1 MSTRPRVLVVG
12 SYPPIPL
19 PAAAATM
26 AAVQRA
32 WADGDEVTVASPR
45 LSAAH
50 LAVPV
55 VGLLAGRRLG
65 NLHRHTGA
73 SRLVM
78 VLEPGLPVPS
88 LPPGQSG
95 SSLQP
100 GQSGSSLP
108 PGQSGS
114 SLPPGQSGSSLQPGR
129 LIGRMHQ
136 WLTVEALRP
145 ALATFEHVTFV
156 RVGDLGMSPWVERRL
171 LGSGTEV
178 VEEPP
183 SPASTAPEAVG
194 VTTLG
199 PVEVP
204 PRERPQ
210 QIAGVL
216 ARRVLGPYA
225 GPIRARVGA
234 VVRPL
239 RR

>member
-1 MSTRPRVLVVG
+1 
-12 SYPPIPL
+12 
-19 PAAAATM
+19 M

-88 LPPGQSG
+88 LLPRRSG

-100 GQSGSSLP
+100 GW
-108 PGQSGS
+108 
-114 SLPPGQSGSSLQPGR
+114 
-129 LIGRMHQ
+129 LIGRLHQ

-145 ALATFEHVTFV
+145 ALGGFEQVTLV
-156 RVGDLGMSPWVERRL
+156 RVGDLGMSAWVERRL
-171 LGSGTEV
+171 LGAAAEV

-225 GPIRARVGA
+225 GPVRARVGA
-234 VVRPL
+234 VLRPL

>member
-1 MSTRPRVLVVG
+1 
-12 SYPPIPL
+12 
-19 PAAAATM
+19 
-26 AAVQRA
+26 
-32 WADGDEVTVASPR
+32 
-45 LSAAH
+45 
-50 LAVPV
+50 
-55 VGLLAGRRLG
+55 
-65 NLHRHTGA
+65 
-73 SRLVM
+73 M

-100 GQSGSSLP
+100 G
-108 PGQSGS
+108 
-114 SLPPGQSGSSLQPGR
+114 R
-129 LIGRMHQ
+129 LIGRVHQ

-171 LGSGTEV
+171 LGTGTEV

-225 GPIRARVGA
+225 GPVRARVGA